1 MNTLSYAD
9 VMNMN
14 DGHLDPF
21 SIRNGT
27 IPMPKALSPSS
38 AAEFKACPQ
47 SYLFQYLYSIKQ
59 PPNLA
64 LAKGSMCHSALEEI
78 FDLEPRE
85 RSLEHLQNL
94 FRKNWS
100 EVRLSEAYGPLFEK
114 RPGAESDDGTTY
126 ERDIEAERKWG
137 NEALRLLSNYY
148 ELEDPRI
155 IPRPNPLEREIWV
168 TAHLSLDPSKGAT
181 AEIDSAEDYDSHNDT
196 DEEEGTFF
204 VRGIVDRLDYVATPH
219 YPHKQNHDD
228 ESAQGG
234 CIRIVDYKTGKA
246 PHFKYSP
253 ATNQRIAEDNM
264 WQLKIYALLLREM
277 ISNGKAYSKSGHLQ
291 NISGKDIRL
300 LRLMYL
306 TSVDGEA
313 RFLDMDLGQTHN
325 ERNAVLQ
332 EIHQDLSCI
341 WKAVKE
347 LVDMQDPSNFKH
359 CNREW
364 CVCHKLRPKFV
375 PGSLFHENG

>member
-1 MNTLSYAD
+1 LSYAD
-9 VMNMN
+9 VMNRN

-21 SIRNGT
+21 SILNGT

-47 SYLFQYLYSIKQ
+47 SYLFQYLFAIKQ

-100 EVRLSEAYGPLFEK
+100 EVRLSEAYGPLFETNINT
-114 RPGAESDDGTTY
+114 ENDSDAKN

-137 NEALRLLSNYY
+137 NEALALLSNYY

-181 AEIDSAEDYDSHNDT
+181 AKLDSDKNEPRADIDGEEDD
-196 DEEEGTFF
+196 TFF
-204 VRGIVDRLDYVATPH
+204 VRGIVDRLDYVAAPH
-219 YPHKQNHDD
+219 YPHAENDD
-228 ESAQGG
+228 EKSKGG

-253 ATNQRIAEDNM
+253 ATNQRIAEENM

-277 ISNGKAYSKSGHLQ
+277 IYNGKAYSKSGHLQ
-291 NISGKDIRL
+291 NISERDIRL

-306 TSVDGEA
+306 TSIDGEA
-313 RFLDMDLGQTHN
+313 RFLDMDLGKSHD
-325 ERNAVLQ
+325 ERNIVLQ
-332 EIHQDLSCI
+332 EIHQDLSSI
-341 WKAVKE
+341 WKSIKE
-347 LVDMQDPSNFKH
+347 LVDTQDPSNFIH

-364 CVCHKLRPKFV
+364 CICHKLRPKFV
-375 PGSLFHENG
+375 PGTLYEENG